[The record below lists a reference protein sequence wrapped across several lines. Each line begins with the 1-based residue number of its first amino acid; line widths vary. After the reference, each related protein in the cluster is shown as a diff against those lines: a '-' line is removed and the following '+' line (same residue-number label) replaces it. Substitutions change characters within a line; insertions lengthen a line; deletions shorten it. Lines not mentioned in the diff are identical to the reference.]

1 MANYDKQN
9 PAGSDIGGEYR
20 GYDGLI
26 RPGFASKAEEAS
38 ARKARY
44 ARRCHVTLQV
54 GFARLGQRSLPEG
67 EPSCRS
73 AEASKR

>member
-38 ARKARY
+38 ARKA
-44 ARRCHVTLQV
+44 L
-54 GFARLGQRSLPEG
+54 SLIHI
-67 EPSCRS
+67 
-73 AEASKR
+73 